1 MITITDSVIQ
11 RIIRRLF
18 RGDDYRIEIVNI
30 IDAEFLQYV
39 INFFQ
44 KVVEAKRGGAWL
56 TGGQAS

>member
-30 IDAEFLQYV
+30 IEQEHDRTSGFP
-39 INFFQ
+39 
-44 KVVEAKRGGAWL
+44 
-56 TGGQAS
+56 